1 MLQRYFVKSY
11 RNLRESTIPFEPK
24 RSVFVWGDNNQGKT
38 NFLES
43 LFMVINGESPIQNDR
58 TLLIQSESKESIIG
72 IEFFEQGQMNQ
83 LYVKLMLDGGRFIT
97 LNKQVIRSFSNIS
110 KWLRCYFLSADVIRL
125 FQDSPE
131 GRRKVLDQCCSEQ
144 DKTYQSSLKQYK
156 RIIRQKNNALKTQS
170 DPILIETLNKQ
181 LIPYADHLVS
191 VRKNIVQQLIPIL
204 LNRVRESLSFEVLDL
219 NIKYVPKRIQWD
231 ENDCYIDC
239 LQKQWNEDLEKEY
252 CIGYTLSGPHRDD
265 FEIDVNGKSL
275 FLYYSRGIN
284 RIISILFNMAII
296 ALKEPDSMPIVLLD
310 DAFSEIDNTHKK
322 YLIQGIEKK
331 AHVFYTTV
339 LKSDQ
344 QFFEDPVVYHIKQ
357 GQLLREK

>member
-1 MLQRYFVKSY
+1 
-11 RNLRESTIPFEPK
+11 LRESTIPFEPK

-144 DKTYQSSLKQYK
+144 DKTYQLSLKQYK

-170 DPILIETLNKQ
+170 DPILIETLNRQ
-181 LIPYADHLVS
+181 LLPHASYLFLA
-191 VRKNIVQQLIPIL
+191 RKKVIQQLTPIL
-204 LNRVRESLSFEVLDL
+204 LILVRDYLSFNVLDF
-219 NIKYVPKRIQWD
+219 NIKYISKRIQWD

-239 LQKQWNEDLEKEY
+239 LQKQWN
-252 CIGYTLSGPHRDD
+252 
-265 FEIDVNGKSL
+265 
-275 FLYYSRGIN
+275 
-284 RIISILFNMAII
+284 
-296 ALKEPDSMPIVLLD
+296 
-310 DAFSEIDNTHKK
+310 
-322 YLIQGIEKK
+322 
-331 AHVFYTTV
+331 
-339 LKSDQ
+339 
-344 QFFEDPVVYHIKQ
+344 
-357 GQLLREK
+357 

>member
-144 DKTYQSSLKQYK
+144 DKTYQLSLKQYK

-170 DPILIETLNKQ
+170 DPILIETLNRQ
-181 LIPYADHLVS
+181 LLPHASYLFLA
-191 VRKNIVQQLIPIL
+191 RKKVIQQLTPIL
-204 LNRVRESLSFEVLDL
+204 LILVRDYLSFNVLDF
-219 NIKYVPKRIQWD
+219 NIKYISKRIQWD